1 MNFYEISYF
10 YDFSMLGGAGNPPGG
25 SGDTRDRFYI
35 DKKKVFFN
43 FLNFLLIFISIL
55 LINVPWMA

>member
-1 MNFYEISYF
+1 MP
-10 YDFSMLGGAGNPPGG
+10 GGAGNPPGG

-35 DKKKVFFN
+35 DKKNDFFD
-43 FLNFLLIFISIL
+43 FLDLFLIFISIL

>member
-1 MNFYEISYF
+1 MKFIFLSFFYAR
-10 YDFSMLGGAGNPPGG
+10 GAGNPPGG

-35 DKKKVFFN
+35 DKKKEFFD
-43 FLNFLLIFISIL
+43 FSFIFIFISIL